1 MSLSET
7 RLLAIAG
14 PPIVELGALTDACSA
29 AAAGGVT
36 AVQLRIKDVAAG
48 RLLELTQQLVE
59 ALPIPVWVN
68 DRADVALAAGARG
81 VHVGADDVPADAVRR
96 FAGEALRVGVSVGSP
111 AEADAALRADVD
123 YWSIGSIW
131 ATSTKPDAGA
141 PIGAA
146 GFRKLAALAPEG
158 MRVIAIGGI
167 TAGNAA
173 EIIAAGAQG
182 IAVSSAVF
190 AAPDIEAAA
199 RRLRASVDSA
209 LVQLPPERTS

>member
-14 PPIVELGALTDACSA
+14 PPIVELHALTDACSA

-36 AVQLRIKDVAAG
+36 AVQLRLKDVAAG
-48 RLLELTQQLVE
+48 RLLELTQQMVE
-59 ALPIPVWVN
+59 ALPVPVWVN

-96 FAGEALRVGVSVGSP
+96 FAGDALGVGVSVGSP
-111 AEADAALRADVD
+111 AEAEAALRADVD
-123 YWSIGSIW
+123 YWSIGSIY
-131 ATSTKPDAGA
+131 ATSTKFDAGA
-141 PIGAA
+141 PIGEM

-158 MRVIAIGGI
+158 ITVIAIGGI
-167 TAGNAA
+167 TAGNVA
-173 EIIAAGAQG
+173 EVIAAGAHG

-199 RRLRASVDSA
+199 RSLRGAVDSA
-209 LVQLPPERTS
+209 LSA